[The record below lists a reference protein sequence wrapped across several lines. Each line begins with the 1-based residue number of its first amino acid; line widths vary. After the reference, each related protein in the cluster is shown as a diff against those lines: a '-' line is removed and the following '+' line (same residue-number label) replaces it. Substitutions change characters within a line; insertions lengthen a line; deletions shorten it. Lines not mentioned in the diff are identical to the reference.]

1 MDNAAMRWLGDGWTR
16 LARFAK
22 GKPLGALGGVIV
34 IALVLI
40 ALLAVLNAILAAFA
54 ALAVW
59 KAYLAIGIKVAF
71 IVLLCIP
78 VVGIAIY
85 FLWGRKKVEAAS

>member
-1 MDNAAMRWLGDGWTR
+1 MLSLLLVASLFG
-16 LARFAK
+16 LVK
-22 GKPLGALGGVIV
+22 S
-34 IALVLI
+34 VLI
-40 ALLAVLNAILAAFA
+40 ALLAVLNAILVAFA

-78 VVGIAIY
+78 IVGILIY

>member
-1 MDNAAMRWLGDGWTR
+1 MISLLLVASLLG
-16 LARFAK
+16 LVK
-22 GKPLGALGGVIV
+22 S
-34 IALVLI
+34 VLI

-71 IVLLCIP
+71 ILLLCIP
-78 VVGIAIY
+78 VVGLLVY

>member
-1 MDNAAMRWLGDGWTR
+1 M
-16 LARFAK
+16 
-22 GKPLGALGGVIV
+22 VS
-34 IALVLI
+34 LVLVATLFGLFKSVLV
-40 ALLAVLNAILAAFA
+40 ALLAVLNAVLAAFA
-54 ALAVW
+54 VLAVW

-78 VVGIAIY
+78 VVGIVIY

>member
-1 MDNAAMRWLGDGWTR
+1 MLSLIL
-16 LARFAK
+16 LASLF
-22 GKPLGALGGVIV
+22 G
-34 IALVLI
+34 LVTSVLV

-54 ALAVW
+54 ALAIW
-59 KAYLAIGIKVAF
+59 KAYLAVGIKVAL

-85 FLWGRKKVEAAS
+85 FLWGRKKVVAAS

>member
-1 MDNAAMRWLGDGWTR
+1 MLSIILVASLLG
-16 LARFAK
+16 
-22 GKPLGALGGVIV
+22 
-34 IALVLI
+34 LVKSVLL

-71 IVLLCIP
+71 ILLLCIP
-78 VVGIAIY
+78 VVGVVVY
-85 FLWGRKKVEAAS
+85 FLWGRKKVAAAS

>member
-1 MDNAAMRWLGDGWTR
+1 MLSIILVASLLG
-16 LARFAK
+16 
-22 GKPLGALGGVIV
+22 
-34 IALVLI
+34 LVKSVLL

-71 IVLLCIP
+71 ILLLCIP
-78 VVGIAIY
+78 VVGFVVY
-85 FLWGRKKVEAAS
+85 FLWGRKKVAAAS